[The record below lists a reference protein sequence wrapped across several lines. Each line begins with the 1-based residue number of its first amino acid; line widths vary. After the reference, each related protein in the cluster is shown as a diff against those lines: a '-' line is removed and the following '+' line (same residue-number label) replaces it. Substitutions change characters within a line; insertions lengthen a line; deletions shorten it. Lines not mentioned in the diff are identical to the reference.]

1 MRSEGRNSNGF
12 QLTNDAGEGN
22 FEKNSNLPLNIL
34 SFTSECIFTRT
45 DFGISS
51 IRKFFYSML

>member
-22 FEKNSNLPLNIL
+22 FEKKLEVAFKHP
-34 SFTSECIFTRT
+34 E
-45 DFGISS
+45 
-51 IRKFFYSML
+51 FYK